1 MTGTHLST
9 LNASRPPDYL
19 EPNGSQIRTSVG
31 IFLVFLV
38 FSVIITTLA
47 QFTEHRATFTGTNTH
62 YSPSTRANEQI
73 EPGQAK

>member
-1 MTGTHLST
+1 MTGTYLSA

-19 EPNGSQIRTSVG
+19 EPNGSQIRISGG
-31 IFLVFLV
+31 IFLV

-62 YSPSTRANEQI
+62 YSASTRANEQI
-73 EPGQAK
+73 EPDQAK